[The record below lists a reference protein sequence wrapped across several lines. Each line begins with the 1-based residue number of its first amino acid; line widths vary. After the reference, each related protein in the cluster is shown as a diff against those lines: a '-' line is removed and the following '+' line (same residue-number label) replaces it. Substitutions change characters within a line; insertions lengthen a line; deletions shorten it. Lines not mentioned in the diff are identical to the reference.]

1 MYTWIIIL
9 GIISMARITFLPPLL
24 PMITQEGA
32 SRNDDVYKISDE
44 TWAMFWKWKDM
55 SSFVCIILFREVRKT
70 LICMSHGCFHLW
82 KMVKVT
88 HLLKGV
94 QWNEIIKIVRRN
106 CINRGESARI
116 TKSNSPITSPS
127 KLPFLCLYMSWNAL
141 DLISTYSKCES

>member
-88 HLLKGV
+88 HLSKGV